1 MLGDHCCLNASS
13 GSHLVSRRDLH
24 LGRNTDLGFGS
35 ILVVILSRLTL
46 STIVG
51 IIVPESFH
59 RQILVFFFFNKDLIN
74 FNFGG
79 QWMIPWEKSHRFLA
93 PP

>member
-1 MLGDHCCLNASS
+1 MLGDRCCLNASL

-24 LGRNTDLGFGS
+24 LGRNTDLGVGS
-35 ILVVILSRLTL
+35 VLVVILSRLTL

-51 IIVPESFH
+51 IIVPDSFH
-59 RQILVFFFFNKDLIN
+59 RQILGFFNKDLIN